1 MTSKWNKI
9 KSIKIKANQN
19 TWTLK
24 HKTHIKQINN
34 HKQQQQLLLQQQQQQ
49 LQQQQQQQLHTQNNN
64 NNNTLDIY
72 VLP

>member
-34 HKQQQQLLLQQQQQQ
+34 HKQQQQQQ
-49 LQQQQQQQLHTQNNN
+49 LQPQQQQLHTQNNN

>member
-34 HKQQQQLLLQQQQQQ
+34 HKQQQQQQQ
-49 LQQQQQQQLHTQNNN
+49 LQQQQQQQLHTTNNN